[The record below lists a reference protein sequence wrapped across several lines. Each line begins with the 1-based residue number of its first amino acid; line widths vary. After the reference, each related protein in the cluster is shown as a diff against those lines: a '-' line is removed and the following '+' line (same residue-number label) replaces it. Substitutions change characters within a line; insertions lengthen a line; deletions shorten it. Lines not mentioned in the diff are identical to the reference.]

1 MIDSEY
7 VDRVGIILWGPN
19 VDSMSDERSWKV
31 GQGQSGY
38 GLGLLPVRLTEDV
51 QNDIYLEQM
60 LVSDYLGINYDQ
72 STSIQSIRLIELHD
86 TDAQCQ

>member
-19 VDSMSDERSWKV
+19 VDSMSDEWSWKV

-51 QNDIYLEQM
+51 QNDI
-60 LVSDYLGINYDQ
+60 
-72 STSIQSIRLIELHD
+72 
-86 TDAQCQ
+86 